1 MTTITTVTARPKN
14 DWRVFAVVLM
24 IIAVI
29 SALAGWG
36 FGVITGWHPVIT
48 GLIVLALYGWVCLY
62 EQQTVINNITS
73 ELTGLAIVTFAEVVV
88 LIVAAV
94 VTAVI
99 WLLSL
104 IPQYF
109 FGWTFPY
116 GQTIFIVWGVLS
128 AVLWLLDKVAPDPN
142 IETDFI

>member
-1 MTTITTVTARPKN
+1 MGMEVSMTTITTVTARPKN

-73 ELTGLAIVTFAEVVV
+73 ELTGLAVITFAEIVVFV
-88 LIVAAV
+88 VAAV
-94 VTAVI
+94 ITAVI
-99 WLLSL
+99 W
-104 IPQYF
+104 
-109 FGWTFPY
+109 
-116 GQTIFIVWGVLS
+116 
-128 AVLWLLDKVAPDPN
+128 
-142 IETDFI
+142 